1 MHKEKIETKITLITS
16 FWSALQ
22 GALIIFW
29 SLYIHFYINE
39 SFIEASM
46 IGCILLIFTILY
58 SISAPIIK
66 KISLAVLLT
75 YSIFAAILGI
85 LLIAVASP
93 KIWVA
98 WTIFFIIISN
108 LALTL
113 YHYFSI
119 QMTALIIL
127 SMIILTISSMV

>member
-1 MHKEKIETKITLITS
+1 MKHKFLKLITS
-16 FWSALQ
+16 SWFALQ
-22 GALIIFW
+22 GALMIFW
-29 SLYIHFYINE
+29 SLYLHFYINE
-39 SFIEASM
+39 PFIEVLI
-46 IGCILLIFTILY
+46 IGSILLIFTIIY
-58 SISAPIIK
+58 NINAPIIK
-66 KISLAVLLT
+66 KISLALLLT

-93 KIWVA
+93 KIWLA